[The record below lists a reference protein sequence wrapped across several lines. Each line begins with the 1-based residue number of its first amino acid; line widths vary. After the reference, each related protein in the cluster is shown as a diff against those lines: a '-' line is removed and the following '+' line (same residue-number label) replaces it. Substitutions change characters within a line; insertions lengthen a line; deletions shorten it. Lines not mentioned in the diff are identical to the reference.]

1 MPRLPKPS
9 DRARGRLVRFA
20 AWTSAAI
27 VLAAMAFG
35 GDDTASPDP
44 VVAAG
49 PPAQTVRV
57 DPISPGRRPPA
68 PAVVA
73 KALRAA
79 GVHAVVTR
87 GERHGAL
94 VSNPHGRAQ
103 EGTLIIEYMGEDG
116 LSAPSTAWPPT
127 KCMTIRADLGTEAW
141 VTYAPSLLDLDASG
155 ACVPSNADLTAAVAA
170 ALEGAAGQRPAAPQ
184 G

>member
-1 MPRLPKPS
+1 MEVMPRLPKPS

-57 DPISPGRRPPA
+57 EPIPPGRRPPHDLPA
-68 PAVVA
+68 PPPPA
-73 KALRAA
+73 R
-79 GVHAVVTR
+79 
-87 GERHGAL
+87 
-94 VSNPHGRAQ
+94 P
-103 EGTLIIEYMGEDG
+103 
-116 LSAPSTAWPPT
+116 APPRSRR
-127 KCMTIRADLGTEAW
+127 CR
-141 VTYAPSLLDLDASG
+141 
-155 ACVPSNADLTAAVAA
+155 
-170 ALEGAAGQRPAAPQ
+170 EGASRGRRACRGDEGGAARRS
-184 G
+184 GLES